1 MGFLGQV
8 GLVRLSWIWYIR
20 LGLVNQVGL
29 LVLVNI
35 ALYCSHPDI
44 RVPGGVV
51 CKVIF
56 VSNLTSVEVKLGRVD
71 VVVEVVTNV

>member
-44 RVPGGVV
+44 RVSVVGG
-51 CKVIF
+51 CGDGGA
-56 VSNLTSVEVKLGRVD
+56 N
-71 VVVEVVTNV
+71 